1 MSVAYRYLR
10 YFSKLFF
17 MDFPLL
23 IGFAAVLLVVGIFGL
38 LLTPHRLKPH
48 LAFSIIAIISVLTS
62 LPSISAI
69 FNKPVSN
76 VYHLSGVLEDVTV
89 RIDSLSAWF
98 ILIINLTVING
109 TLFGIGYLKSYQ
121 HLKSNLAIHWVFL
134 VLFHSSMLWV
144 CMFENGL
151 AFLVAWEIM
160 SLSSLVLVIFE
171 YQNKDTLK
179 AGVNYMIQMHVS
191 VALLTVGFIWL
202 YAQTGSF
209 NFAALT
215 SFFSTNGSIWLLVLL
230 LAGFA
235 IKAGFIPFHSWL
247 PHAHPAAP
255 SHVSGIMSGVIVKLG
270 IYGIL
275 RVISNLQ
282 SNYIIIGEVI
292 LAISVVTA
300 IYGIANAAVKYD
312 YKRML
317 AYCTIENIGI
327 IGIGIGLGL
336 MGIGYGN
343 TTLIILGFSG
353 ALLHTLNHS
362 LFKSMLFFASGS
374 IYQQTHTRH
383 MDRLGGL
390 IKKMPQTAI
399 FFLIGALA
407 IGGLPPFNGF
417 ISEFVIYSGLVKG
430 LTVGNLSQ
438 LVLFVLS
445 IAGLAIVGG
454 MSLLT
459 FTKSFGVIF
468 TGNPRQ
474 NSEHN
479 PKEVSP
485 IMRLPQYII
494 LMVML
499 SVAFFPNLYFTA
511 ASRVVASI
519 FPSSFVGGI
528 PIELP
533 MNTTITSIG
542 WISFWFILVLAC
554 IFMVRWL
561 LSRNKPAKAEPTWG
575 CGYSGAI
582 PKAQYTGLSFS
593 RSFAD
598 LLSFVVIE
606 KKNYKKIE
614 KIDIFPRKRSFSSYY
629 FDLLEHY
636 LINPIT
642 SRLNFSMNYFQ
653 FIQNGKIQA
662 YVLYGILFIILI
674 FLCTIFN
681 WI

>member
-1 MSVAYRYLR
+1 
-10 YFSKLFF
+10 
-17 MDFPLL
+17 MDSPIL
-23 IGFAAVLLVVGIFGL
+23 IGFAAVVLVLGIVVLMFS
-38 LLTPHRLKPH
+38 PQRLKPYIA
-48 LAFSIIAIISVLTS
+48 LGAIIVISLLTS
-62 LPSISAI
+62 FPAISAI
-69 FNKPVSN
+69 LGKTITDT
-76 VYHLSGVLEDVTV
+76 YHLSGIFSDVTIK
-89 RIDSLSAWF
+89 IDALSAWF

-121 HLKSNLAIHWVFL
+121 QLKTNLAIHWVFL
-134 VLFHSSMLWV
+134 TIFHSSMLWV
-144 CMFENGL
+144 CMFEHGL

-171 YQNKDTLK
+171 YQKKEVLK

-202 YAQTGSF
+202 YVQTGSF
-209 NFAALT
+209 NFASLST
-215 SFFSTNGSIWLLVLL
+215 FFSANGSIWLLVML

-275 RVISNLQ
+275 RVLSNVQ
-282 SNYIIIGEVI
+282 SNYTIIGEVI
-292 LAISVVTA
+292 LVVSVITA
-300 IYGIANAAVKYD
+300 IYGIANSAVKYD

-327 IGIGIGLGL
+327 VGMGIGLGL
-336 MGIGYGN
+336 MGIGFDN
-343 TTLIILGFSG
+343 KPLIILGFSG

-362 LFKSMLFFASGS
+362 LFKSLLFFSAGS
-374 IYQQTHTRH
+374 IYQQTHTRN
-383 MDRLGGL
+383 MDKLGGL

-417 ISEFVIYSGLVKG
+417 ISEFIIYSGLVKG
-430 LTVGNLSQ
+430 LTLGNMSQ
-438 LVLFVLS
+438 LILFVLS

-454 MSLLT
+454 MSLHA

-468 TGNPRQ
+468 TGSPRHTH
-474 NSEHN
+474 EHE
-479 PKEVSP
+479 PKEVSL
-485 IMRLPQYII
+485 IMRIPQFII
-494 LMVML
+494 IAVML
-499 SVAFFPNLYFTA
+499 SVAVFPIFYFT
-511 ASRVVASI
+511 STFNIVTSI
-519 FPSSFVGGI
+519 FPAKFANS
-528 PIELP
+528 PIEIPLSS
-533 MNTTITSIG
+533 TLSVIG
-542 WISFWFILVLAC
+542 WMCFWFIIALAG
-554 IFMVRWL
+554 IFTVRWL
-561 LSRNKPAKAEPTWG
+561 LSRNKPSNIENTWG
-575 CGYSGAI
+575 CGYTGSA

-593 RSFAD
+593 RTFAD
-598 LLSFVVIE
+598 LLGFLVIE
-606 KKNYKKIE
+606 KKNYHKIAKAE
-614 KIDIFPRKRSFSSYY
+614 IFPKKRNFSSYY

-636 LINPIT
+636 VISPLT

-662 YVLYGILFIILI
+662 YVLYGILFIIMI
-674 FLCTIFN
+674 FLCTTFN

>member
-1 MSVAYRYLR
+1 
-10 YFSKLFF
+10 
-17 MDFPLL
+17 MDYPIL
-23 IGFAAVLLVVGIFGL
+23 IGLATIFLILGIVGLIFS
-38 LLTPHRLKPH
+38 PQRLKPYVA
-48 LAFSIIAIISVLTS
+48 LCVIIIISILTS
-62 LPSISAI
+62 IPAISAI
-69 FNKPVSN
+69 FGKPFTDVF
-76 VYHLSGVLEDVTV
+76 HLSGVFSEVTV
-89 RIDSLSAWF
+89 KIDALSAWF

-109 TLFGIGYLKSYQ
+109 TLFGIGYLKTYQ
-121 HLKSNLAIHWVFL
+121 HLKTNLAIHWVFL
-134 VLFHSSMLWV
+134 TIFHSSMLWV
-144 CMFENGL
+144 CMFEHGL

-171 YQNKDTLK
+171 YQKKDTLK

-202 YAQTGSF
+202 NAVTGSF
-209 NFAALT
+209 NFASLT
-215 SFFSTNGSIWLLVLL
+215 NFFNTNGSIWLLVLL

-275 RVISNLQ
+275 RVLSNVQ

-292 LAISVVTA
+292 LAVSVITA

-317 AYCTIENIGI
+317 AYCTIENVGI

-336 MGIGYGN
+336 MGIGFEN
-343 TTLIILGFSG
+343 KPLIILGFSG

-362 LFKSMLFFASGS
+362 LFKSLIFFSAGS
-374 IYQQTHTRH
+374 IYQQTHTRN

-417 ISEFVIYSGLVKG
+417 ISEFIIYSGLVKG
-430 LTVGNLSQ
+430 LTIGNLTQ
-438 LVLFVLS
+438 LILFVLS

-454 MSLLT
+454 MSLFT
-459 FTKSFGVIF
+459 FTKTFGVIF
-468 TGNPRQ
+468 TGSSRQ
-474 NSEHN
+474 AHEHSA
-479 PKEVSP
+479 KEVSL
-485 IMRLPQYII
+485 IMRIPQFII
-494 LMVML
+494 IAVML
-499 SVAFFPNLYFTA
+499 SIA
-511 ASRVVASI
+511 I
-519 FPSSFVGGI
+519 FPSIYFSSLFKIVTTTFPSAFVGT
-528 PIELP
+528 PIEIP
-533 MNTTITSIG
+533 MITTISIIG
-542 WISFWFILVLAC
+542 LISLLFIIILASV
-554 IFMVRWL
+554 FTLRWL
-561 LSRNKPAKAEPTWG
+561 FSHKRPTRVDSTWG
-575 CGYSGAI
+575 CGYTGSI
-582 PKAQYTGLSFS
+582 PKAQYTGLSFT
-593 RSFAD
+593 RTFAD
-598 LLSFVVIE
+598 ILNFLTIE
-606 KKNYKKIE
+606 KKSYSKIP
-614 KIDIFPRKRSFSSYY
+614 KNDIFPKKRTFSSYY

-636 LINPIT
+636 VISPLT
-642 SRLNFSMNYFQ
+642 RVLNHSMNYFQ

-674 FLCTIFN
+674 FICTLFN

>member
-1 MSVAYRYLR
+1 
-10 YFSKLFF
+10 
-17 MDFPLL
+17 MDSPVL
-23 IGFAAVLLVVGIFGL
+23 IGFTAIVLILGIIGL
-38 LLTPHRLKPH
+38 IITPQRFKPL
-48 LAFSIIAIISVLTS
+48 LAFSIITIISILTS
-62 LPSISAI
+62 IPAISAI
-69 FNKPVSN
+69 LGKPIIDI
-76 VYHLSGVLEDVTV
+76 YHLSGFLGDITV
-89 RIDSLSAWF
+89 KIDALSAWF

-121 HLKSNLAIHWVFL
+121 DLKTNLAIHWVFL
-134 VLFHSSMLWV
+134 TLFHSSMLWV
-144 CMFENGL
+144 CMLEHGL

-171 YQNKDTLK
+171 YQKKETLK
-179 AGVNYMIQMHVS
+179 AGINYMIQMHIS

-202 YAQTGSF
+202 YVQTGSF
-209 NFAALT
+209 NFASL
-215 SFFSTNGSIWLLVLL
+215 SNFFSNNGSIWLLVVL

-275 RVISNLQ
+275 RVLSNIQ
-282 SNYIIIGEVI
+282 SDYIIIGEII
-292 LAISVVTA
+292 LGISVITA

-336 MGIGYGN
+336 MGIGFKN
-343 TTLIILGFSG
+343 QPLIILGFSG

-362 LFKSMLFFASGS
+362 LFKSMLFFSAGS
-374 IYQQTHTRH
+374 IYQQTHTRN
-383 MDRLGGL
+383 MDKLGGL
-390 IKKMPQTAI
+390 IKRMPQTAI
-399 FFLIGALA
+399 LFLIGALA

-417 ISEFVIYSGLVKG
+417 ISEFIIYSGLVKG
-430 LTVGNLSQ
+430 LSLGNMPQ
-438 LVLFVLS
+438 LILFILS

-468 TGNPRQ
+468 TGSPRH
-474 NSEHN
+474 EHKHQ
-479 PKEVSP
+479 PKEVSF
-485 IMRLPQYII
+485 IMRLPQYIVV
-494 LMVML
+494 LVML
-499 SVAFFPNLYFTA
+499 SVAIVPSFYYKSVSNIVST
-511 ASRVVASI
+511 I
-519 FPSSFVGGI
+519 FPASFAGGLA
-528 PIELP
+528 ELP
-533 MNTTITSIG
+533 MTSTISMIG
-542 WISFWFILVLAC
+542 LACLLFIMILVS
-554 IFMVRWL
+554 IFSLRWM
-561 LSRNKPAKAEPTWG
+561 LSHKKPIGEENTWG
-575 CGYSGAI
+575 CGYTGSI

-598 LLSFVVIE
+598 LLGFLTIE
-606 KKNYKKIE
+606 KKNYDKIE
-614 KIDIFPRKRSFSSYY
+614 KTDIFPQKRSFSSYY

-636 LINPIT
+636 VIIPLT
-642 SRLNFSMNYFQ
+642 SRLNYSMNFFQ
-653 FIQNGKIQA
+653 FIQNGKIQT
-662 YVLYGILFIILI
+662 YVLYGILFILMI
-674 FLCTIFN
+674 FICTIFN

>member
-1 MSVAYRYLR
+1 
-10 YFSKLFF
+10 
-17 MDFPLL
+17 MDLPIL
-23 IGFAAVLLVVGIFGL
+23 IGFAAVVLVLGIIGL
-38 LLTPHRLKPH
+38 MFTPQGLKPFVA
-48 LAFSIIAIISVLTS
+48 LGAIIVISILTS
-62 LPSISAI
+62 IPAISAI
-69 FNKPVSN
+69 FGNPITDI
-76 VYHLSGVLEDVTV
+76 YHLSGAFSDVTV
-89 RIDSLSAWF
+89 KIDALSAWF

-109 TLFGIGYLKSYQ
+109 TLFGIGYLKTYQ
-121 HLKSNLAIHWVFL
+121 HLKTNLAIHWVFL
-134 VLFHSSMLWV
+134 TIFHSSMLWV
-144 CMFENGL
+144 CMFEHGL

-171 YQNKDTLK
+171 YQKKEVLK

-202 YAQTGSF
+202 YVVTGSF
-209 NFAALT
+209 NFASLT
-215 SFFSTNGSIWLLVLL
+215 AFFSTNGSIWLLVLL

-275 RVISNLQ
+275 RVLSNIQ
-282 SNYIIIGEVI
+282 SDYIIIGEVI
-292 LAISVVTA
+292 LIVSVITA

-336 MGIGYGN
+336 MGIGYN
-343 TTLIILGFSG
+343 SKPLIVLGFSG

-362 LFKSMLFFASGS
+362 LFKSLLFFSAGS
-374 IYQQTHTRH
+374 IYQQTHTRN

-390 IKKMPQTAI
+390 IKRMPQTAI

-417 ISEFVIYSGLVKG
+417 ISEFMIYSGLVKG
-430 LTVGNLSQ
+430 LTLGNMSQ
-438 LVLFVLS
+438 LILFVLS

-468 TGNPRQ
+468 TGSPRQ
-474 NSEHN
+474 KPEHE
-479 PKEVSP
+479 PKEVSL
-485 IMRLPQYII
+485 IMRLPQFII
-494 LMVML
+494 VGVML
-499 SVAFFPNLYFTA
+499 SVA
-511 ASRVVASI
+511 I
-519 FPSSFVGGI
+519 FPSIYYTSVSNIVASTFPLSFVGTPVEI
-528 PIELP
+528 P
-533 MNTTITSIG
+533 MSTTISIIG
-542 WISFWFILVLAC
+542 LAC
-554 IFMVRWL
+554 LLFIIILASVFALRWI
-561 LSRNKPAKAEPTWG
+561 LSHKRPTSVENTWG
-575 CGYSGAI
+575 CAYTGSV
-582 PKAQYTGLSFS
+582 PRAQYTGLSFT

-598 LLSFVVIE
+598 LLSFLVIE
-606 KKNYKKIE
+606 KKNYHKIVKTE
-614 KIDIFPRKRSFSSYY
+614 IFPRKRTFSSYY

-636 LINPIT
+636 VIAPLT
-642 SRLNFSMNYFQ
+642 SRLNYSMNYFQ

-674 FLCTIFN
+674 FLCTIFS

>member
-1 MSVAYRYLR
+1 
-10 YFSKLFF
+10 
-17 MDFPLL
+17 MDYPQL
-23 IGFAAVLLVVGIFGL
+23 IGLAAAVLVFGIIGL
-38 LLTPHRLKPH
+38 MLTPLRNKPT
-48 LAFSIIAIISVLTS
+48 LAFSIILINAILTS
-62 LPSISAI
+62 IPAFASILG
-69 FNKPVSN
+69 NPV
-76 VYHLSGVLEDVTV
+76 VDIYHLTGFLGDITV
-89 RIDSLSAWF
+89 KIDALSAWF

-121 HLKSNLAIHWVFL
+121 DFKTNLAIHWVFL
-134 VLFHSSMLWV
+134 TLFHSSMLWV
-144 CMFENGL
+144 CMLEHGL

-171 YQNKDTLK
+171 YQKKDTLK
-179 AGVNYMIQMHVS
+179 AGINYMIQMHVS

-202 YAQTGSF
+202 YVQTGSF
-209 NFAALT
+209 NFASLST
-215 SFFSTNGSIWLLVLL
+215 FFSNNGSIWLLVVL

-275 RVISNLQ
+275 RVLSNVQ
-282 SNYIIIGEVI
+282 SDYIIIGEVI
-292 LAISVVTA
+292 LAVSVITA

-336 MGIGYGN
+336 MGIGFKN
-343 TTLIILGFSG
+343 QPLIILGFSG

-362 LFKSMLFFASGS
+362 LFKSMLFFSAGS
-374 IYQQTHTRH
+374 IYQQTHTRN
-383 MDRLGGL
+383 MDKLGGL
-390 IKKMPQTAI
+390 IKRMPQTAI
-399 FFLIGALA
+399 LFLIGALA

-417 ISEFVIYSGLVKG
+417 ISEFIIYSGLVKG
-430 LTVGNLSQ
+430 LNLGNMPQ
-438 LVLFVLS
+438 LLLFILS

-468 TGNPRQ
+468 TGSPRHQ
-474 NSEHN
+474 HEHE
-479 PKEVSP
+479 PKEVSL
-485 IMRLPQYII
+485 IMRLPQYIVV
-494 LMVML
+494 LVML
-499 SVAFFPNLYFTA
+499 SVAIVPSFYYKSVSNIV
-511 ASRVVASI
+511 SNI
-519 FPSSFVGGI
+519 FPASFVGGVS
-528 PIELP
+528 ELP
-533 MNTTITSIG
+533 MNSTISMIG
-542 WISFWFILVLAC
+542 LACLLFIMILVS
-554 IFMVRWL
+554 IFSLRWM
-561 LSRNKPAKAEPTWG
+561 LSHKKPTGVENTWG
-575 CGYSGAI
+575 CGYTGPI

-598 LLSFVVIE
+598 LLGFLTIE
-606 KKNYKKIE
+606 KKNYEKIE
-614 KIDIFPRKRSFSSYY
+614 KTDIFPKKRSFSSYY

-636 LINPIT
+636 VITPLT
-642 SRLNFSMNYFQ
+642 SRLNYSMNFFQ

-662 YVLYGILFIILI
+662 YVLYGILFILMI
-674 FLCTIFN
+674 FISTIFN